1 MERTIVYEKNLSFS
15 KISISVTKIGEDY
28 NIILEGGENPH
39 IGCTV
44 LAIPRLSL
52 TGDGS
57 VSSTSSVLNVTGH
70 KDEEVCRY
78 VAEKICVNKNA
89 VVVCCGGFHI
99 DNITQ
104 DRIKE
109 VINGVRE
116 LCEKIILKLI

>member
-28 NIILEGGENPH
+28 NIILEGGEKTH

-44 LAIPRLSL
+44 ISIPRLSL
-52 TGDGS
+52 IGDGS
-57 VSSTSSVLNVTGH
+57 ISSTSSVLNVIGH
-70 KDEEVCRY
+70 KDEEICRY
-78 VAEKICVNKNA
+78 VAEKICENKNA

-116 LCEKIILKLI
+116 LCEKVIL

>member
-28 NIILEGGENPH
+28 NIILEGGEKPH

-57 VSSTSSVLNVTGH
+57 VSSTSSVLNVAGH

-89 VVVCCGGFHI
+89 VVVCSGGFHV
-99 DNITQ
+99 DNISEE
-104 DRIKE
+104 RIQE
-109 VINGVRE
+109 VIKAVKE
-116 LCEKIILKLI
+116 LCDKLL